1 MSTPTIS
8 PTPGPLPSPAPG
20 THARTL
26 FNQVLQTT
34 NRNGSQYRPA
44 AADEKAPALGGY
56 ASIEKPGTVA
66 ADTVRYVTEE
76 GDHVLVSK
84 SITPTLYQQVVEDQ
98 PKVAGF
104 KASVAAGYAPAT
116 TDAAAP
122 ATLSGYARI
131 GAPDEMGPGLIRYEA
146 ADGSKVI
153 VSQQQNPELFKQVA
167 SDFKSLSG
175 VASSQQEGY
184 RVAGADEKP
193 PEKLGDFAVIGPID
207 EAGPGVMR
215 YVDRA
220 GNKVVVAQRDNP
232 ELYSAAKDAF
242 KTLTGLSKSE
252 AEGYRKAGDNEVWPP
267 VFGTTVGPPNEAGPD
282 TIRYEHNGEKVVVAR
297 DDNPKLFDYLTALQ
311 TVVTD
316 PEKRSAMEKAVNS
329 GQILADGNT
338 PLPGLND
345 IVEFN

>member
-1 MSTPTIS
+1 M
-8 PTPGPLPSPAPG
+8 
-20 THARTL
+20 
-26 FNQVLQTT
+26 
-34 NRNGSQYRPA
+34 
-44 AADEKAPALGGY
+44 
-56 ASIEKPGTVA
+56 
-66 ADTVRYVTEE
+66 
-76 GDHVLVSK
+76 
-84 SITPTLYQQVVEDQ
+84 
-98 PKVAGF
+98 
-104 KASVAAGYAPAT
+104 AAGYAPAT

-220 GNKVVVAQRDNP
+220 AIR
-232 ELYSAAKDAF
+232 SW
-242 KTLTGLSKSE
+242 
-252 AEGYRKAGDNEVWPP
+252 WPSGITP
-267 VFGTTVGPPNEAGPD
+267 SC
-282 TIRYEHNGEKVVVAR
+282 
-297 DDNPKLFDYLTALQ
+297 TALQ
-311 TVVTD
+311 
-316 PEKRSAMEKAVNS
+316 KMHSK
-329 GQILADGNT
+329 
-338 PLPGLND
+338 PLPG
-345 IVEFN
+345 